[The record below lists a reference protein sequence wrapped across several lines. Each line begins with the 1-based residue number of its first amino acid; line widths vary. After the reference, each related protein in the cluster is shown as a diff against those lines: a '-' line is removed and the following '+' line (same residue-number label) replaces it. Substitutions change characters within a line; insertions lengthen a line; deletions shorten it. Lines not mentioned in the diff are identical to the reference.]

1 MKATKGIRGI
11 LKDERWG
18 DGGWGEGEETIRDFL
33 SFPPVLSSH
42 PRSLLSHPF
51 TFLLIQDGAH
61 TNGK

>member
-18 DGGWGEGEETIRDFL
+18 DGGEGEETIRDFL
-33 SFPPVLSSH
+33 SFTPVLSSH
-42 PRSLLSHPF
+42 PRSLLSQPF
-51 TFLLIQDGAH
+51 SFLLIQDGAH